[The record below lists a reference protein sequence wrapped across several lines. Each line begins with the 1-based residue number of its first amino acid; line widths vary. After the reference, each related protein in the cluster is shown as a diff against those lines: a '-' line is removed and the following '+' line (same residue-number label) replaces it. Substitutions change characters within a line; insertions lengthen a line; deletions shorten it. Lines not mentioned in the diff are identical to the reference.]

1 MHISKDE
8 ARILAS
14 MITEAKYEMFEL
26 LNDREEV
33 GRLNYK
39 LNQLQERLEKF
50 GDDKRRH
57 GRMSFNSFHDLLKRY
72 ANK

>member
-33 GRLNYK
+33 GRLNEK

-57 GRMSFNSFHDLLKRY
+57 GRTSFNSFHDLLKRY
-72 ANK
+72 ANS